1 MMRKGMERRR
11 FLKTVG
17 VAALTGMAFDVFGS
31 PRTEAG
37 SGDGNSAE
45 SKMPRLFAGC
55 CAQSYRQE
63 LLHGQI
69 TLEDFIQKAVELRL
83 DAVDLTTYYLK
94 STDPEYLN
102 NLRHLAYKNAIVF
115 SGAACGVTMVKA
127 DVAERANSLL
137 QIKKWVDVTDRL
149 GASHLRIFA
158 GKPPSGA
165 SLQQAVDWVVETM
178 KAACDYSGQRGI
190 TLGMEDHVGVSESAD
205 TCLEVMHRVNS
216 PYAGI
221 NLDVT
226 HFIPTPT
233 KDAYAQI
240 AACIPYATNTHIRDH
255 FDDQTPIDMDRL
267 WRLFAQAGFKGY
279 MSAEY
284 EHGFEPAM
292 IGVPKLVAEIRAL
305 CQKYSRV

>member
-1 MMRKGMERRR
+1 MRKGMERRR

-17 VAALTGMAFDVFGS
+17 VAALTGMAFDAFGS

-83 DAVDLTTYYLK
+83 DAVDITTYYLK

-149 GASHLRIFA
+149 GACHLRIFA

-165 SLQQAVDWVVETM
+165 SLQQAVDWVVETIE
-178 KAACDYSGQRGI
+178 G
-190 TLGMEDHVGVSESAD
+190 
-205 TCLEVMHRVNS
+205 
-216 PYAGI
+216 
-221 NLDVT
+221 
-226 HFIPTPT
+226 
-233 KDAYAQI
+233 
-240 AACIPYATNTHIRDH
+240 
-255 FDDQTPIDMDRL
+255 RL
-267 WRLFAQAGFKGY
+267 RLFR
-279 MSAEY
+279 AER
-284 EHGFEPAM
+284 HHTGNGGPRGR
-292 IGVPKLVAEIRAL
+292 IGKRRHLPGSDAPREFSICRHQPRCHPFHSHADERCLTRRSPRVFHTPPTRTSGIILTIKPPLTWTVSGAFSPKLVSKAICLRNMSTDL
-305 CQKYSRV
+305 NRL